1 MEKCEYIFESV
12 KIFVESMNAY
22 VKVWIY
28 LKVWIYM

>member
-22 VKVWIY
+22 VKV
-28 LKVWIYM
+28 